1 MKIKFLFLLI
11 FLTSLCF
18 SQNENGAVNWLTF
31 KEAQEKNKLI
41 PKPFLIDVYTD
52 WCGWCKHMMK
62 TTYSN
67 QAFAQYINTNF
78 YPIKFNAEGKD
89 TIEYNGEKYVPTS
102 TLPRTPHGLALKFL
116 GNKLSYPSTIF
127 VSNNFEFNLLTQGYL
142 DEKKME
148 PLLIFVIE
156 NVFKNCTYDDFNER
170 FSKAFVDTT
179 AFNKKAVKTY
189 SLNEALSLQKKQPKK
204 LLINIYTNFCN
215 SCKVM
220 NKTTFTDTLVADYI
234 NKNYYLIN
242 FDAESNDTILFNN
255 EKFYKQLINGF
266 PFNSFISKVTMGH
279 LTFPSIAI
287 LDENLNTINVLN
299 TYQHPKFLKPVL
311 LYFGENNYKT
321 QKWVD
326 FYQQY
331 TTIHPY

>member
-1 MKIKFLFLLI
+1 MKIKLLFLLI
-11 FLTSLCF
+11 FFTSF
-18 SQNENGAVNWLTF
+18 SYCQNENGAVNWLTF

-78 YPIKFNAEGKD
+78 YPVKFNAEGKD
-89 TIEYNGEKYVPTS
+89 TIEYNGEKYAPTS
-102 TLPRTPHGLALKFL
+102 TLPKTPHGLALKFL

-127 VSNNFEFNLLTQGYL
+127 ISNNFEFNLLTQGYL

-148 PLLIFVIE
+148 PLLIFVVE
-156 NVFKNCTYDDFNER
+156 NVYKNCSYDDFNER
-170 FSKAFVDTT
+170 FNKAFVDTT
-179 AFNKKAVKTY
+179 TFIKKAVKTY
-189 SLNEALSLQKKQPKK
+189 TINEALALQKKQPKK

-215 SCKVM
+215 SCRVM
-220 NKTTFTDTLVADYI
+220 NKTTFSDTLVADYI
-234 NKNYYLIN
+234 NKNYYLVN

-266 PFNSFISKVTMGH
+266 PFNSFVSKVTYGH
-279 LTFPSIAI
+279 VTFPSIAM

-311 LYFGENNYKT
+311 LYFGENSYKT
-321 QKWVD
+321 QKWPD
-326 FYQQY
+326 FYQKYQ
-331 TTIHPY
+331 TKNK